1 MGQSPPGVSYNRSGV
16 GSPLING
23 PTEFTELHPVKVQ
36 WTTQP
41 ARFCRPGDLL
51 ICVRGSSTG
60 RTNYADEIYAIGRG
74 VAAIRAKADNDTQYL
89 SYQVI
94 SGVSDILTAA
104 TGSTFPSVDGASFR
118 KIRVSL
124 PPPAE
129 QRAIAEAL
137 SDVDRLL
144 QALEELIAKKRS
156 IKQTAMQKLLT
167 GKTRLPGF
175 SGKWE
180 TKQLGEIVSF
190 FKGSG
195 LSKADLSLDGRRRC
209 IHYGELF
216 TVYGERITK
225 VLHGTDRESVF
236 FRSIRNDVLMPTS
249 DVTPNGLATASCI
262 LASDIIIGADVL
274 VIRALESVINGEFLA
289 YAIKI
294 HRDQVMQLVSGTT
307 VFHLYGRDMANFT
320 FAAPSVDEQSAI
332 AAVLSDMDAEIAA
345 LERRRNKARAIKQGM
360 MQQLLTG
367 QIRLIQPETITEEL
381 AVARPVR
388 RTHNWQFNEAVVI
401 SVLAKHFGNEQYPL
415 GRMRYTKLSYLLH
428 RYEEGHAEGYVKK
441 AAGPYNPQTKYGGP
455 EKIALQ
461 KDYVRQHRSSKG
473 QGFIASTNF
482 DEAEGY
488 FDRWYG
494 SELLQWLEQF
504 RYKKNDDLEL
514 LTTVDMAVADLY
526 EAEEKISVESVKEV
540 IRSHPEW
547 DPKLDR
553 PIFSDANLARAIES
567 CQKLFDY

>member
-1 MGQSPPGVSYNRSGV
+1 MRR
-16 GSPLING
+16 L
-23 PTEFTELHPVKVQ
+23 
-36 WTTQP
+36 
-41 ARFCRPGDLL
+41 
-51 ICVRGSSTG
+51 
-60 RTNYADEIYAIGRG
+60 
-74 VAAIRAKADNDTQYL
+74 
-89 SYQVI
+89 
-94 SGVSDILTAA
+94 A
-104 TGSTFPSVDGASFR
+104 TGLKVFGISKSSLRDVRIP
-118 KIRVSL
+118 L
-124 PPPAE
+124 PPLSE
-129 QRAIAEAL
+129 QHAIAEAL
-137 SDVDRLL
+137 SDVDGLL
-144 QALEELIAKKRS
+144 VALEELIAKKRA
-156 IKQTAMQKLLT
+156 IKQAAMQQLLT

-274 VIRALESVINGEFLA
+274 VIRAPESVINGEFLA